1 MTIQLK
7 PEQEDFIKAQVASG
21 KYNSPEEAMDK
32 IFLIFEMVE
41 GDYERWLQETVLK
54 IDEGIES
61 LERGEGDEVE
71 IVFNRLREKLRQ
83 AKANQ

>member
-1 MTIQLK
+1 MCMHALYKGDTA
-7 PEQEDFIKAQVASG
+7 D
-21 KYNSPEEAMDK
+21 
-32 IFLIFEMVE
+32 
-41 GDYERWLQETVLK
+41 DYERWLEETVLK

-83 AKANQ
+83 AKAYQ

>member
-1 MTIQLK
+1 MHALYKGDTA
-7 PEQEDFIKAQVASG
+7 D
-21 KYNSPEEAMDK
+21 
-32 IFLIFEMVE
+32 
-41 GDYERWLQETVLK
+41 DYERWLEETVLK

-83 AKANQ
+83 AKAYQ